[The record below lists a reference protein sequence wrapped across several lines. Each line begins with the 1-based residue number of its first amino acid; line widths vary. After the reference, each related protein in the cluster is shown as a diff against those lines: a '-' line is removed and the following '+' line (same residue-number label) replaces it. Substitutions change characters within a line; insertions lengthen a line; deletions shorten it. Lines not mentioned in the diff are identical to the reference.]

1 MSALLWAFVLE
12 LPCAYPMLAIT
23 AGLKLTISA
32 PMVSAAARF
41 KAITPVTQAS
51 TASSR
56 GTCLQQESQPTL
68 NPLAYA
74 VLMVNVL

>member
-1 MSALLWAFVLE
+1 
-12 LPCAYPMLAIT
+12 
-23 AGLKLTISA
+23 
-32 PMVSAAARF
+32 MVSAAVKV

-56 GTCLQQESQPTL
+56 GICLQLESQPTL

-74 VLMVNVL
+74 VEGKRKMVLQSCPGVVVGY